1 MPRGEFRFCISLRH
15 LPAARVDTTDSAA
28 TPIQNTARQSSVQPL
43 ANVWAMSIAW
53 FCNCLGRLKPP

>member
-15 LPAARVDTTDSAA
+15 LPAARVNTTDSAA

-43 ANVWAMSIAW
+43 ANVWAMSVA
-53 FCNCLGRLKPP
+53 